1 MMRRRKLMVI
11 QDEDEYFVPKLFT
24 VNLSSE
30 SVKAGKRFYLGAQTS
45 IDVDKLIVEYQG
57 VEYEITADNAEL
69 VDLGVADT
77 YTYSCGFK
85 APNTMSKG
93 EIITL
98 TVRAC
103 KTGNSSKQSKPIIR
117 EITIK

>member
-1 MMRRRKLMVI
+1 MMRRRRLMVM
-11 QDEDEYFVPKLFT
+11 QDEEEYFVPKLFT

-30 SVKAGKRFYLGAQTS
+30 SVKAGKRFGFGALTS
-45 IDVDKLIVEYQG
+45 LDADKLIIECLG
-57 VEYEITADNAEL
+57 GEYEITADNAQL
-69 VDLGVADT
+69 VDQGIADT
-77 YTYSCGFK
+77 YSYSLMFR

>member
-11 QDEDEYFVPKLFT
+11 QDEEEYFVPKLFT

-30 SVKAGKRFYLGAQTS
+30 SVKAGKRFGIGALTS
-45 IDVDKLIVEYQG
+45 LDADKLIVECLG
-57 VEYEITADNAEL
+57 GEYEITADNAEL

-77 YTYSCGFK
+77 YSYSCMLK

-103 KTGNSSKQSKPIIR
+103 KTGNSSKQSKPVIR